1 MNIMKIGLRVN
12 SRKGQARDMA
22 AIVEKRLQSLGAET
36 VIYQDDF
43 KAGFPGPND
52 IDVLVV
58 MGGDGTLLHAA
69 HYFSRQGI
77 PILGVNF
84 GQVGFLTELEVEEL
98 DHYLERLVKQD
109 YWLEERMMLH
119 VKLVRNGEVVLEDYA
134 LNEALIRSIDHV
146 ATVAIFVD
154 EVNYTYCRGDGVI
167 CCTASGSTAYSLS
180 AGGPLL
186 EPPLEAMVITPV
198 NPCFQHC
205 RPLVIGSQRTIKLI
219 PVIFEQ
225 MALLVDGEH
234 SLELHKGDLITIT
247 RAEVSTQLIR
257 FKPGR
262 FFNILQAK
270 AGHAGGEIS

>member
-1 MNIMKIGLRVN
+1 MKIGLRVN

-22 AIVEKRLQSLGAET
+22 TIVEKRLQALGAQT
-36 VIYQDDF
+36 IIYQDDF
-43 KAGFPGPND
+43 KDDFPVASD
-52 IDVLVV
+52 IDILVV

-69 HYFSRQGI
+69 HYFSRQNI

-98 DHYLERLVKQD
+98 DNYLERLVKQK
-109 YWLEERMMLH
+109 YWTEERLMLQ
-119 VKLVRNGEVVLEDYA
+119 VQLLRDGEVILEDNA
-134 LNEALIRSIDHV
+134 LNEVLIRSIDHV

-186 EPPLEAMVITPV
+186 EPPLEAIVITPV
-198 NPCFQHC
+198 NPVFQHC
-205 RPLVIGSQRTIKLI
+205 RPLVVGSERTIKLI
-219 PVIFEQ
+219 PVNFEQ
-225 MALLVDGEH
+225 MALLIDGEH
-234 SLELHKGDLITIT
+234 AVEIHKGDLITVT
-247 RAEVSTQLIR
+247 RAPIPTRLIR

-262 FFNILQAK
+262 FFTILQAK
-270 AGHAGGEIS
+270 TGRYGWEG

>member
-1 MNIMKIGLRVN
+1 MKIGLRVN

-22 AIVEKRLQSLGAET
+22 AIVEKRLKTLGVET
-36 VIYQDDF
+36 TVYKDNFTEDSPI
-43 KAGFPGPND
+43 KTD
-52 IDVLVV
+52 IDLLVV

-69 HYFSRQGI
+69 RYFSRQGI

-84 GQVGFLTELEVEEL
+84 GKVGFLTELEVEEL
-98 DHYLERLVKQD
+98 DHYLDRLVSRD
-109 YWLEERMMLH
+109 FWVEERMMLQ
-119 VKLVRNGEVVLEDYA
+119 VRLLRDGEVILEDYV
-134 LNEALIRSIDHV
+134 LNEALIRSIDYV

-154 EVNYTYCRGDGVI
+154 ELNYAYCRGDGVI

-198 NPCFQHC
+198 NSMFQHC
-205 RPLVIGSQRTIKLI
+205 RPLVVGSQRTIKLI
-219 PVIFEQ
+219 PINLKQ
-225 MALLVDGEH
+225 MSLLLDGVH
-234 SLELHKGDLITIT
+234 TRELHKGDLVTIT
-247 RAEVSTQLIR
+247 RAMMPTQLIR

-270 AGHAGGEIS
+270 TGRLGWDMG

>member
-1 MNIMKIGLRVN
+1 
-12 SRKGQARDMA
+12 MA
-22 AIVEKRLQSLGAET
+22 TIVEKRLQMLGVET

-43 KAGFPGPND
+43 KAGFPAQSD
-52 IDVLVV
+52 IDILVV

-98 DHYLERLVKQD
+98 DNYLERLVKGE
-109 YWLEERMMLH
+109 YWLEERMMLQ
-119 VKLVRNGEVVLEDYA
+119 VQLWRDGEILLEDNA

-154 EVNYTYCRGDGVI
+154 DLNYAYCRGDGVI

-186 EPPLEAMVITPV
+186 EPALEAMIITPV
-198 NPCFQHC
+198 NPVFQHC
-205 RPLVIGSQRTIKLI
+205 RPLVVDSQRIIKLI
-219 PVIFEQ
+219 PVNFEQ
-225 MALLVDGEH
+225 MALLVDGEKAI
-234 SLELHKGDLITIT
+234 ELHKGDLVTVA
-247 RAEVSTQLIR
+247 RAPVPTQLIR
-257 FKPGR
+257 FKSGR

-270 AGHAGGEIS
+270 TGRFGWEMS

>member
-1 MNIMKIGLRVN
+1 
-12 SRKGQARDMA
+12 MA
-22 AIVEKRLQSLGAET
+22 AIVEKRLQALGAQT
-36 VIYQDDF
+36 VIYQDDLV
-43 KAGFPGPND
+43 AGSHQLAD
-52 IDVLVV
+52 IDILVV

-98 DHYLERLVKQD
+98 DHYLERLVNQD
-109 YWLEERMMLH
+109 YWLEERMMLE
-119 VKLVRNGEVVLEDYA
+119 VQLLRDGEVILEDNA

-154 EVNYTYCRGDGVI
+154 EMNYAYCRGDGVI

-186 EPPLEAMVITPV
+186 EPPLDAMVITPV

-205 RPLVIGSQRTIKLI
+205 RPLVVGSQRTIKLI
-219 PVIFEQ
+219 PVNFEQ
-225 MALLVDGEH
+225 MALLLDGEYAQ
-234 SLELHKGDLITIT
+234 EIHKGDLVIIT
-247 RAEVSTQLIR
+247 RAAVPTQLIR
-257 FKPGR
+257 FKSGR
-262 FFNILQAK
+262 FFNVLQAK
-270 AGHAGGEIS
+270 TGRAGWEMS